1 MTPPNADRRDER
13 RSSRR
18 LVLALA
24 AAAVA
29 LAAVPLILL
38 DMTAGNAGTHPRQ
51 QLYGFMRQPPLR
63 VGAYSLPVV
72 ASDGA
77 SHPITFRA
85 SAGSLLL
92 VYFGYTYCPDICP
105 TTLANLG
112 AALNKLPATQRSR
125 IAFAMVTVDPH
136 RDTPAILNTYL
147 GHFLPSA
154 LALRTTNWSALK
166 RVEHAFDASST
177 IGPKQ
182 PGGGYEVTHT
192 AEIYAVDDSGTV
204 REEWLFG
211 VTPSE
216 LASDFRWLLGRLQT
230 GTPNDSHSPERT
242 S

>member
-1 MTPPNADRRDER
+1 MTAPDAERRDAR
-13 RSSRR
+13 RYPRP
-18 LVLALA
+18 LVLALL

-29 LAAVPLILL
+29 LGAVPLILL
-38 DMTAGNAGTHPRQ
+38 DMTAGNKGTHPRR
-51 QLYGFMRQPPLR
+51 QLYGFMRRPPLR

-77 SHPITFRA
+77 SHPMTFRA

-112 AALNKLPATQRSR
+112 AALNKLSATQRGR

-136 RDTPAILNTYL
+136 RDTPVVLNAYL
-147 GHFLPSA
+147 RHFLPRA

-204 REEWLFG
+204 REEWVFG
-211 VTPSE
+211 VTPGE
-216 LASDFRWLLGRLQT
+216 LASDFRWLLGRIRT
-230 GTPNDSHSPERT
+230 SPHNDSHSPERT
-242 S
+242 I